1 MWRFL
6 YSPLGNK
13 VGDLQWII
21 LHSAV
26 AVNYFVHVTS
36 SNVCNLCPFCG
47 TKETSFFI
55 VLWSVHDCA
64 IYLIFSHCC
73 LVS

>member
-1 MWRFL
+1 M
-6 YSPLGNK
+6 
-13 VGDLQWII
+13 GDLQWII

-47 TKETSFFI
+47 TKETSFHCFMECTR
-55 VLWSVHDCA
+55 LC
-64 IYLIFSHCC
+64 YIFDF
-73 LVS
+73 LTLLFGKLD